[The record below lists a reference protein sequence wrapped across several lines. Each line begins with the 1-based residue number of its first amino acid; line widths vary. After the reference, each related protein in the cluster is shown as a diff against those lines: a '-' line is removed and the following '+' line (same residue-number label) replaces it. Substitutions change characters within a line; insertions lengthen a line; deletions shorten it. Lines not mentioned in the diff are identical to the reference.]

1 MQLSGMHSWL
11 PLAPEEFA
19 RAVLNENL
27 LKGIQ
32 QDSLSRNTD
41 AALAVTE
48 NIPVNSFRKRKL
60 AHSSFQRVNKTFRCI
75 ANKTSSFHLLQ
86 LL

>member
-11 PLAPEEFA
+11 PPAPEEFA
-19 RAVLNENL
+19 RAVLNEDL

-32 QDSLSRNTD
+32 RDSLSRNTD
-41 AALAVTE
+41 AAPAVTE

-60 AHSSFQRVNKTFRCI
+60 SYSSFQRVNKTFTCT
-75 ANKTSSFHLLQ
+75 ANKTS
-86 LL
+86 